1 MVRDNLTCT
10 YDYDLFAYRSLEGR
24 SIRLAVDY
32 MTPFIFGEKEW
43 PIIQLRPHS
52 NRSAAQLYW
61 NAAIGFQEGEYANV
75 LHKLP
80 KSPRPSPIVQLL
92 DPLPEGW

>member
-1 MVRDNLTCT
+1 
-10 YDYDLFAYRSLEGR
+10 
-24 SIRLAVDY
+24 

-43 PIIQLRPHS
+43 PIVQIQPHS

-61 NAAIGFQEGEYANV
+61 NAAKGFQDSKYAV
-75 LHKLP
+75 MLRKLP
-80 KSPRPSPIVQLL
+80 EAPLPSPIVQLL